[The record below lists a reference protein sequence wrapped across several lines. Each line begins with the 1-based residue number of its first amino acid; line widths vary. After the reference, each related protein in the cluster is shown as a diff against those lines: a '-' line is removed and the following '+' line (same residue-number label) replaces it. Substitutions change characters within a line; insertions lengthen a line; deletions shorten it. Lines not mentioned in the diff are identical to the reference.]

1 MPVSELS
8 PEKLRLECPPDQVGC
23 ETSAE
28 LGPVDGIIGQDRAL
42 KALKFGVEMK
52 GKGFNV
58 YVAGPPITGKRPAAR
73 SFLENIAKTRPVPPD
88 WVYVNNFQNPY
99 EPKAL
104 KLPPGKARI
113 FQKDLKNL
121 VDQAKRAVPA
131 ALQNDEFVS
140 RGNGITK
147 KAVAERNTIL
157 SDLNKQAE
165 VHGYTVRMTQ
175 LGITIIPV
183 VDGKTVSQEEFDT
196 LPARVKKKYDQSRD
210 TVRAALDKAG
220 KEVNDLDAR
229 TLEELKKLRDD
240 SVRYAIGGLM
250 TNLVSRYEDMPDVV
264 QHLNELR
271 DDIMENTELFTP
283 GGAEEKPDTEQQSPL
298 EKSLPEF
305 LFRRYDVNVIVDN
318 SESKGAPV
326 ISEDNPTVTNLLGK
340 FENESRFGA
349 ITTDFTLI
357 KGGSIHRANGGY
369 LILGAVELLKNQ
381 FSYDGLKR
389 VLQSGSILIEE
400 TGQRL
405 GVGSTKT
412 LVPQPIPLN
421 VKIILVGDHEIYQA
435 LYTQDPDFGI
445 LFKVKAHF
453 DDSIERNDQN
463 QKTYGSFVH
472 SLCEREGLN
481 HLEAPA
487 LAKVVEY
494 GSRLAEDQ
502 TKLSTK
508 FPEIADLVREANFY
522 AAQDGAKLIK
532 DVHIKKALDEKVYRS
547 NLLDEKVKEMIERGI
562 ILIDTSGTQVGQV
575 NGLSVIGLGDFD
587 FGQPSRITASLGLGR
602 RGIVDIERESRM
614 GGQTHTKGVLIISGY
629 LENKYAHDK
638 PLSLSCRLVFEQ
650 SYGGVD
656 GDSAS
661 STELYAIL
669 SALSE
674 LPIKQNL
681 AVTGSVNQK
690 GVVQAIGGVNEKIEG
705 FYKTCK
711 AKGLK
716 GDEGVMIPRSNVQH
730 LMLNEEVVEAVR
742 QGRFHIY
749 PVGTI
754 DEGIEVLTGVN
765 AGQLTSD
772 GTYEPNTVH
781 YRVNKR
787 LAEMNQRMAALGGP
801 SRLEEEAPAS
811 EVDALAQ
818 TRPKQQADPSVTAL
832 RFFAS
837 RGDEVP

>member
-1 MPVSELS
+1 MTVSELS
-8 PEKLRLECPPDQVGC
+8 PEKLRLECPPNDVGC

-28 LGPVDGIIGQDRAL
+28 LGPVEGIIGQDRAL
-42 KALKFGVEMK
+42 KALKFAVEMK

-73 SFLENIAKTRPVPPD
+73 SFLENFAKTRPVPPD
-88 WVYVNNFQNPY
+88 WVYVNNFRNPY
-99 EPKAL
+99 EPKTL
-104 KLPPGKARI
+104 KLPPGRARI

-131 ALQNDEFVS
+131 ALQSEEFVS
-140 RGNGITK
+140 RGNSITK
-147 KAVAERNTIL
+147 KAVAERNKIL
-157 SDLNKQAE
+157 GDLNKQAE

-183 VDGKTVSQEEFDT
+183 VDGKTVSQEEFDS

-240 SVRYAIGGLM
+240 SVRYAIGGLV
-250 TNLVSRYEDMPDVV
+250 TNLVSRYEGLPDVV
-264 QHLNELR
+264 RHLNELR

-283 GGAEEKPDTEQQSPL
+283 GGAEEKPDSEQQNPL
-298 EKSLPEF
+298 EKSLPDF

-318 SESKGAPV
+318 SELKGAPV
-326 ISEDNPTVTNLLGK
+326 ISEDNPTATNLLGK

-349 ITTDFTLI
+349 LTTDFTLI
-357 KGGSIHRANGGY
+357 KGGSLHRANGGY
-369 LILGAVELLKNQ
+369 LILGAIELLKNQ

-405 GVGSTKT
+405 GVASTKT

-421 VKIILVGDHEIYQA
+421 VKVILVGDHEIYQA

-453 DDSIERNDQN
+453 DDSIERNDTN

-522 AAQDGAKLIK
+522 GVQDGAKLVK
-532 DVHIKKALDEKVYRS
+532 EVHIKKALEEKVYRS

-562 ILIDTSGTQVGQV
+562 ILIETSGSKVGQV
-575 NGLSVIGLGDFD
+575 NGLSVISLGDFD

-602 RGIVDIERESRM
+602 RGIIDIERESRM

-629 LENKYAHDK
+629 LENRYAHDK
-638 PLSLSCRLVFEQ
+638 PLSLSGRLVFEQ

-690 GVVQAIGGVNEKIEG
+690 GEVQAIGGVNEKIEG

-711 AKGLK
+711 VKGLK

-749 PVGTI
+749 PVGTV
-754 DEGIEVLTGVN
+754 DEGIEILTGVN
-765 AGQLTSD
+765 AGQLKSD
-772 GTYEPNTVH
+772 GTYDPGTVN

-787 LAEMNQRMAALGGP
+787 LGEMTQRLAALVST
-801 SRLEEEAPAS
+801 SRLEEEIPAS
-811 EVDALAQ
+811 EIEAVAQ
-818 TRPKQQADPSVTAL
+818 P
-832 RFFAS
+832 RFN
-837 RGDEVP
+837 P

>member
-1 MPVSELS
+1 MTVNELS
-8 PEKLRLECPPDQVGC
+8 PEKLRLECPPNQVGC

-88 WVYVNNFQNPY
+88 WVYVNNFQNHY
-99 EPKAL
+99 EPKTL
-104 KLPPGKARI
+104 KLPPGRARV

-131 ALQNDEFVS
+131 ALQNEEFVS
-140 RGNGITK
+140 RGNSITK
-147 KAVAERNTIL
+147 KAVAERNKIL

-165 VHGYTVRMTQ
+165 VHGYSVRMTQ

-183 VDGKTVSQEEFDT
+183 VDGKTVSQEEFDS

-220 KEVNDLDAR
+220 EEVNDLDAR

-250 TNLVSRYEDMPDVV
+250 TNLVSRYQGLPNVV

-283 GGAEEKPDTEQQSPL
+283 GGTEEKPDSEEKNPL
-298 EKSLPEF
+298 EKSLPDF

-318 SESKGAPV
+318 SELKGAPV

-349 ITTDFTLI
+349 LTTDFTLI
-357 KGGSIHRANGGY
+357 KGGSLHRANGGY
-369 LILGAVELLKNQ
+369 LILGAIELLKNQ

-405 GVGSTKT
+405 GVASTKT

-421 VKIILVGDHEIYQA
+421 VKVILVGDHEIYQA

-522 AAQDGAKLIK
+522 ATQDGAKIVK

-547 NLLDEKVKEMIERGI
+547 NLLDEKIKEMIERGI
-562 ILIDTSGTQVGQV
+562 ILIDTAGAQVGQV
-575 NGLSVIGLGDFD
+575 NGLSVISLGDFD

-602 RGIVDIERESRM
+602 RGIIDIERESRM
-614 GGQTHTKGVLIISGY
+614 GGQTHTKGVMIISGY

-681 AVTGSVNQK
+681 AITGSVNQK
-690 GVVQAIGGVNEKIEG
+690 GEVQAIGGVNEKIEG

-711 AKGLK
+711 VKGLK

-742 QGRFHIY
+742 RGRFHIY

-754 DEGIEVLTGVN
+754 DEGIEILTGVN
-765 AGQLTSD
+765 AGQLKTD
-772 GTYEPNTVH
+772 GTYDPGTVN
-781 YRVNKR
+781 YKVNKR
-787 LAEMNQRMAALGGP
+787 LAEMTQRLAALV
-801 SRLEEEAPAS
+801 SSSKLEEETPPS
-811 EVDALAQ
+811 EIEALAK
-818 TRPKQQADPSVTAL
+818 PPSK
-832 RFFAS
+832 
-837 RGDEVP
+837 P

>member
-1 MPVSELS
+1 MTVNELS

-99 EPKAL
+99 EPKTL
-104 KLPPGKARI
+104 KLPPGRAKV

-131 ALQNDEFVS
+131 ALQNEEFVS
-140 RGNGITK
+140 RGNSITK
-147 KAVAERNTIL
+147 KAVAERNKIL

-165 VHGYTVRMTQ
+165 VHGYSVRMTQ

-183 VDGKTVSQEEFDT
+183 VDGKTVSQEEFDS

-250 TNLVSRYEDMPDVV
+250 TNLVSRYEGLPNVV

-283 GGAEEKPDTEQQSPL
+283 GGTEEKPDSEEKNPL
-298 EKSLPEF
+298 EKSLPDF

-318 SESKGAPV
+318 SELKGAPV

-349 ITTDFTLI
+349 LTTDFTLI
-357 KGGSIHRANGGY
+357 KGGSLHRANGGY
-369 LILGAVELLKNQ
+369 LILGAIELLKNQ

-405 GVGSTKT
+405 GVASTKT

-421 VKIILVGDHEIYQA
+421 VKVILVGDHEIYQA

-522 AAQDGAKLIK
+522 ATQDRAKIVK

-547 NLLDEKVKEMIERGI
+547 NLLDEKIKEMIERGI

-575 NGLSVIGLGDFD
+575 NGLSVISLGDFD

-602 RGIVDIERESRM
+602 RGIIDIERESRM
-614 GGQTHTKGVLIISGY
+614 GGQTHTKGVMIISGY

-661 STELYAIL
+661 STELYSIL

-690 GVVQAIGGVNEKIEG
+690 GEVQAIGGVNEKIEG

-730 LMLNEEVVEAVR
+730 LMLNEELVEAVR

-749 PVGTI
+749 PVSTI
-754 DEGIEVLTGVN
+754 DEGMEILTGVN
-765 AGQLTSD
+765 AGQLKND
-772 GTYEPNTVH
+772 GTYDPGTVN

-787 LAEMNQRMAALGGP
+787 LAEMTQRMAALVRS
-801 SRLEEEAPAS
+801 SRLEGETRPS
-811 EVDALAQ
+811 EIETLAQ
-818 TRPKQQADPSVTAL
+818 PYSKP
-832 RFFAS
+832 
-837 RGDEVP
+837 

>member
-1 MPVSELS
+1 MTVSELS
-8 PEKLRLECPPDQVGC
+8 PEKLRVECPPDQVGC

-88 WVYVNNFQNPY
+88 WIYVNNFQNPY
-99 EPKAL
+99 EPKTL
-104 KLPPGKARI
+104 RLPPGRAKV
-113 FQKDLKNL
+113 FQKDMKNL

-131 ALQNDEFVS
+131 ALQNEEFVS
-140 RGNGITK
+140 RGNTITK
-147 KAVAERNTIL
+147 KAVAERNKIL

-183 VDGKTVSQEEFDT
+183 VDGKTVSQEEFDS

-220 KEVNDLDAR
+220 KEVNDLDTR

-250 TNLVSRYEDMPDVV
+250 TNLVSRYEGLPAVV

-283 GGAEEKPDTEQQSPL
+283 GGTEEKPDAEQQSPM
-298 EKSLPEF
+298 EKGLPDF

-318 SESKGAPV
+318 SELKGAPV

-349 ITTDFTLI
+349 LTTDFTLI
-357 KGGSIHRANGGY
+357 KGGSLHRANGGY
-369 LILGAVELLKNQ
+369 LILGAIELLKNQ

-405 GVGSTKT
+405 GVASTKT

-421 VKIILVGDHEIYQA
+421 VKVILVGDHEIYQA

-522 AAQDGAKLIK
+522 ATQDRAKIVK

-547 NLLDEKVKEMIERGI
+547 NLLDEKIKEMIERGI
-562 ILIDTSGTQVGQV
+562 ILIDTAGAQVGQV
-575 NGLSVIGLGDFD
+575 NGLSVISLGDFD

-602 RGIVDIERESRM
+602 RGIIDIERESRM
-614 GGQTHTKGVLIISGY
+614 GGQTHTKGVMIISGY

-690 GVVQAIGGVNEKIEG
+690 GEVQAIGGVNEKIEG

-711 AKGLK
+711 VKGLK

-742 QGRFHIY
+742 RGRFHIY

-754 DEGIEVLTGVN
+754 DEGIEILTGVN
-765 AGQLTSD
+765 AGQLKTD
-772 GTYEPNTVH
+772 GTYDPGTVN
-781 YRVNKR
+781 YKVNKR
-787 LAEMNQRMAALGGP
+787 LAEMTQRLAALV
-801 SRLEEEAPAS
+801 SSSKLEEETPPS
-811 EVDALAQ
+811 EIETLAK
-818 TRPKQQADPSVTAL
+818 PPSK
-832 RFFAS
+832 
-837 RGDEVP
+837 P

>member
-1 MPVSELS
+1 MTVSELS

-99 EPKAL
+99 EPKTL
-104 KLPPGKARI
+104 RLPPGRAKV
-113 FQKDLKNL
+113 FQKDMKNL

-131 ALQNDEFVS
+131 ALQNEEFVS
-140 RGNGITK
+140 RGNTITK
-147 KAVAERNTIL
+147 KAVAERNKIL

-183 VDGKTVSQEEFDT
+183 VDGKTVSQEEFDS

-220 KEVNDLDAR
+220 KEVNDLDTR

-250 TNLVSRYEDMPDVV
+250 TNLVSRYEGLPAVV

-283 GGAEEKPDTEQQSPL
+283 GGTEEKPDAEQQSPM
-298 EKSLPEF
+298 EKGLPDF

-318 SESKGAPV
+318 SELKGAPV

-349 ITTDFTLI
+349 LTTDFTLI
-357 KGGSIHRANGGY
+357 KGGSLHRANGGY
-369 LILGAVELLKNQ
+369 LILGAIELLKNQ

-405 GVGSTKT
+405 GVASTKT

-421 VKIILVGDHEIYQA
+421 VKVILVGDHEIYQA

-522 AAQDGAKLIK
+522 ATQDGAKIVK

-547 NLLDEKVKEMIERGI
+547 NLLDEKIKEMIERGI

-575 NGLSVIGLGDFD
+575 NGLSVISLGDFD

-602 RGIVDIERESRM
+602 RGIIDIERESRM
-614 GGQTHTKGVLIISGY
+614 GGQTHTKGVMIISGY

-681 AVTGSVNQK
+681 AITGSVNQK
-690 GVVQAIGGVNEKIEG
+690 GEVQAIGGVNEKIEG

-711 AKGLK
+711 VKGLK

-742 QGRFHIY
+742 RGRFHIY

-754 DEGIEVLTGVN
+754 DEGIEILTGVN
-765 AGQLTSD
+765 AGQLKTD
-772 GTYEPNTVH
+772 GTYDPGTVN
-781 YRVNKR
+781 YKVNKR
-787 LAEMNQRMAALGGP
+787 LAEMTQRLAALV
-801 SRLEEEAPAS
+801 SSSKLEEETPPS
-811 EVDALAQ
+811 EIETLAK
-818 TRPKQQADPSVTAL
+818 PPSK
-832 RFFAS
+832 
-837 RGDEVP
+837 P